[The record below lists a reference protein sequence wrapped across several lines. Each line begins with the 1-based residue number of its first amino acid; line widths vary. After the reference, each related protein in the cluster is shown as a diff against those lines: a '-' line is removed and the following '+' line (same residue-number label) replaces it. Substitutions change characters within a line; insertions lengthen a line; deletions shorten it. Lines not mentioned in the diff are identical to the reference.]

1 MRKLSILQKLMLS
14 YSLLVLGIMV
24 LTGIFILPSELRG
37 LDQNLEE
44 TITHTAAILSSD
56 PEIIEGLQENAFT
69 PALIDRL
76 DQVFADSAKSIDY
89 LVIVSSED
97 IRFYHQDHA
106 RIGLK
111 FTGGDEDAVLNGSAP
126 YITVRQGNVDL
137 QKRAFHGITSSDGTT
152 VGFIMVSA
160 SQQTIRDNQLRL
172 IVRFLLIFCLVLAVG
187 ILFAYIISR
196 NIRKSLLGF
205 EPGTFA
211 NMYLQREEILD
222 NLDEGILAVSQDK
235 HIFYQNPAARKI
247 IHTGESDPM
256 HSNSR
261 PSGTDPADSDFRLSD
276 SDSANPGISAP
287 DLTPP
292 ASLHSLIDEAFL
304 SGHTISGRM
313 LEVNGFSLLV
323 NLIPLPEPGKPDV
336 ILLIMRDK
344 TELAEMGEQLSG
356 TNHVIDALR
365 ANTHEY
371 MNKLH
376 VISGLLQIGANE
388 EAISFISDVSSDIE
402 NGYQNIVRQIQN
414 RTIAALLL
422 GKQNRAK
429 ELDIDFTLRKDSQ
442 LEPHNPYLSTKELVT
457 LIGNLLENAF
467 DATKNADGFRQV
479 ELFIGSDENGLVITV
494 DDTGCGMTEEQIQQ
508 IYRGHYTTKGEG
520 HGFGTQLIQEI
531 IRNHQGFL
539 DIESEPGNGT
549 SFTINLTNRRSGYDK
564 DNHR

>member
-56 PEIIEGLQENAFT
+56 PEIIEGLQENAFD

-76 DQVFADSAKSIDY
+76 DQVFADSSQSIDY

-97 IRFYHQDHA
+97 IRFYHQDHT

-111 FTGGDEDAVLNGSAP
+111 FTGSDEDDILNGSAP

-137 QKRAFHGITSSDGTT
+137 QKRAFHGITSADGTT

-172 IVRFLLIFCLVLAVG
+172 ILRFLLIFCLVLAVG

-222 NLDEGILAVSQDK
+222 NLDEGILAIDRNL
-235 HIFYQNPAARKI
+235 HIFYQNPAAREI
-247 IHTGESDPM
+247 IHTGGSDPM
-256 HSNSR
+256 RSDPK
-261 PSGTDPADSDFRLSD
+261 PSGTDLA
-276 SDSANPGISAP
+276 
-287 DLTPP
+287 PP

-376 VISGLLQIGANE
+376 VISGLLQIGASE

-467 DATKNADGFRQV
+467 DATKTADGFRQV
-479 ELFIGSDENGLVITV
+479 ELFIGSNENGLVITV

-549 SFTINLTNRRSGYDK
+549 SFTINLTNRRSGYDQ
-564 DNHR
+564 NSHR

>member
-44 TITHTAAILSSD
+44 TITHTAAILSVD
-56 PEIIEGLQENAFT
+56 PEIIEGLQEQFFDAD
-69 PALIDRL
+69 LIARL
-76 DQVFADSAKSIDY
+76 DQVFADSSENIDY
-89 LVIVSSED
+89 LVIVSAED
-97 IRFYHQDHA
+97 IRYYHQDHSL
-106 RIGLK
+106 IGK
-111 FTGGDEDAVLNGSAP
+111 TFAGGDEDAALNGSTP
-126 YITVRQGNVDL
+126 YITVRQGSVDL
-137 QKRAFHGITSSDGTT
+137 QKRAFHGITSADGTT

-160 SQQTIRDNQLRL
+160 SQQTIRNRQFHL
-172 IVRFLLIFCLVLAVG
+172 ILRFLLIFCLILAVG

-211 NMYLQREEILD
+211 NMYLQREEILN
-222 NLDEGILAVSQDK
+222 NLDEGILAVNRNL

-247 IHTGESDPM
+247 IQNGGSDTIC
-256 HSNSR
+256 SGSGNS
-261 PSGTDPADSDFRLSD
+261 S
-276 SDSANPGISAP
+276 P
-287 DLTPP
+287 DLATP
-292 ASLHSLIDEAFL
+292 ASLGSLINEAFL
-304 SGHTISGRM
+304 SGRTISGRM

-356 TNHVIDALR
+356 TSHVIDALR

-402 NGYQNIVRQIQN
+402 NGYQSIVRQIQN

-442 LEPHNPYLSTKELVT
+442 LEAHNPYLSTKELVT

-467 DATKNADGFRQV
+467 DATKNADDFRQV
-479 ELFIGSDENGLVITV
+479 ELFIGSNAHGLIITV

-508 IYRGHYTTKGEG
+508 IYKGHYTTKGEG

-539 DIESEPGNGT
+539 DIESEPGTGT

>member
-56 PEIIEGLQENAFT
+56 PEIIEGLQKGSFDSS
-69 PALIDRL
+69 LIDRL
-76 DQVFADSAKSIDY
+76 DSVFAASSPDIDY
-89 LVIVSSED
+89 LVIVSADD
-97 IRFYHQDHA
+97 IRRYHQDHA
-106 RIGLK
+106 RIGK
-111 FTGGDEDAVLNGSAP
+111 TFTGGDEDAILNGSDP
-126 YITVRQGNVDL
+126 YITVRLGNVDL

-160 SQQTIRDNQLRL
+160 SQQTIHDQQLQL
-172 IVRFLLIFCLVLAVG
+172 IFRFLLIFCLILAVG

-196 NIRKSLLGF
+196 NIRKALLGF

-222 NLDEGILAVSQDK
+222 NLDEGIFAVDRNK
-235 HIFYQNPAARKI
+235 HIFYQNPAAREI
-247 IHTGESDPM
+247 IHNDKASPM
-256 HSNSR
+256 HSNST
-261 PSGTDPADSDFRLSD
+261 PSGTDTSD
-276 SDSANPGISAP
+276 SDTSAP

-292 ASLHSLIDEAFL
+292 PSLRSLIDEAFF

-323 NLIPLPEPGKPDV
+323 NLIPLPEPDRPDV
-336 ILLIMRDK
+336 VLLIMRDK
-344 TELAEMGEQLSG
+344 TELTEMGEQLSG

-388 EAISFISDVSSDIE
+388 EAISYISDVSSDIE

-442 LEPHNPYLSTKELVT
+442 LEAHNPYLSTKELVT

-467 DATKNADGFRQV
+467 DATKNADSFRQV
-479 ELFIGSDENGLVITV
+479 ELFIGSDEHGLIITV

-508 IYRGHYTTKGEG
+508 IYKGHYTTKGEG

-531 IRNHQGFL
+531 IRSHQGFL
-539 DIESEPGNGT
+539 DIESEPGTGT